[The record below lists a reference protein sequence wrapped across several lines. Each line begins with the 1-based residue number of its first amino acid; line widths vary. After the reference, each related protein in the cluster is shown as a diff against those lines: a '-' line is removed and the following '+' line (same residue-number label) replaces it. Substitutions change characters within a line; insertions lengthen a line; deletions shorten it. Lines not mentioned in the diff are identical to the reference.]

1 METPAPFEIR
11 HLDETVWDVMQHD
24 HYTPKELAR
33 LLGTEPTL
41 VCEEVFHGRLKAKV
55 VNHHVVSISRDDAI
69 AWLRA
74 RAEAGARRAGTT

>member
-1 METPAPFEIR
+1 MERPAPFEVR
-11 HLDETVWDVMQHD
+11 NLDETVWDVMQHD

-33 LLGTEPTL
+33 LLGTETTL

-55 VNHHVVSISRDDAI
+55 VNHHVVSITRDDAI

-74 RAEAGARRAGTT
+74 RAQTDARPAATS

>member
-24 HYTPKELAR
+24 TFTPKELAR
-33 LLGTEPTL
+33 LVGTEPTL
-41 VCEEVFHGRLKAKV
+41 VCEEVFHGRLKATV
-55 VNHHVVSISRDDAI
+55 VNHHVVSIKREDAI

-74 RAEAGARRAGTT
+74 RAHIGARPAATA